1 FSYPGEFDLARMM
14 LLMLHGVMRENVR
27 VYQFFRCKELKSI
40 PKVSY
45 QPEFG
50 TDYALRMGDGSK

>member
-1 FSYPGEFDLARMM
+1 MM